1 MYRVDFVNKDN
12 YGQVLYSFSLAE
24 GLDNVKLSAEQIAG
38 TDYFARE
45 PRRVE
50 FECFKD
56 AWLEEHILSG
66 SYEHDRYI
74 SHYEVRLYEKGMLC
88 FHGVID
94 TSFTAYDAKTDI
106 ISFTCY
112 DKLKLF
118 SKFSDLKMLYALID
132 GYSCGYSLG
141 YMIQG
146 IENKISLNI
155 PAQWNNSYTPLNI
168 QVNQLE
174 ILKIKWKELLSEF
187 KGWDSYSLKYG
198 LCDIGNNLVELQ
210 VLIVSEIPDES
221 NRKKVKILGRKWI
234 FYNTICPV
242 EDTIQTVDEESD
254 WFDVQADCDEYIESN
269 TVFYQQ
275 AEVSALYANGKAY
288 STALSDNDMFYDT
301 ASEEIP
307 VYFSG
312 NVVPESIFP
321 KGFYQNGNEQTER
334 LKVLKAVLMLHHLTI
349 ITDNAGTL
357 YLLNKAEVNNTLIN
371 IADQDII
378 EFKKKRINRSVPD
391 TSVLDVLLGD
401 NAKLKDLISNYYSEY
416 FSGIWEIELSLDN
429 LNKYNLHLFDK
440 LQIQGLQYKITELQR
455 DTINDEYLIKG
466 WQI

>member
-12 YGQVLYSFSLAE
+12 YGQVLYSVSLTE
-24 GLDNVKLSAEQIAG
+24 GLDNVKLSAEQITG

-56 AWLEEHILSG
+56 AWLEENILSG
-66 SYEHDRYI
+66 AYEHDRYI
-74 SHYEVRLYEKGMLC
+74 SHYEVRLYEKGSLC
-88 FHGVID
+88 FQGIID

-118 SKFSDLKMLYALID
+118 SKFSDLKMLYSLID
-132 GYSCGYSLG
+132 GYSCGYCLG

-174 ILKIKWKELLSEF
+174 VLKIKWKELLSEF
-187 KGWDSYSLKYG
+187 KGWNSYSLKYG

-210 VLIVSEIPDES
+210 VLIISEIPDES

-242 EDTIQTVDEESD
+242 EDTIQAVDEESD
-254 WFDVQADCDEYIESN
+254 WFEVQADCDDYIESN

-275 AEVSALYANGKAY
+275 AVVSALYVNGKSY

-301 ASEEIP
+301 ANEEIP

-312 NVVPESIFP
+312 NAIPDSIFP

-357 YLLNKAEVNNTLIN
+357 YLLNKAEVNSTLIN

-378 EFKKKRINRSVPD
+378 EFKKKRINRSLPD

-401 NAKLKDLISNYYSEY
+401 NAKLKELISNYYLEY
-416 FSGIWEIELSLDN
+416 FSGIWEIEVSLDN